1 MLELLNQKFW
11 FSHKYKETQ
20 IDYVTQSSRHCL
32 PDKTAALCIKNNCD
46 RCTIIFATI
55 RLGGATSPVWV
66 IAAQSF
72 FPLVAD
78 LVQKMNFKD
87 FANFMIFLQTN
98 MGLVTLIDVL
108 KKLNLK
114 LEAETEMRLQ
124 LEEKVDRQQQ
134 EPVPSLIRGLVLHIF
149 TGS

>member
-1 MLELLNQKFW
+1 
-11 FSHKYKETQ
+11 
-20 IDYVTQSSRHCL
+20 
-32 PDKTAALCIKNNCD
+32 
-46 RCTIIFATI
+46 
-55 RLGGATSPVWV
+55 
-66 IAAQSF
+66 
-72 FPLVAD
+72 
-78 LVQKMNFKD
+78 
-87 FANFMIFLQTN
+87 MIFLQTN

-134 EPVPSLIRGLVLHIF
+134 EPVPSLIRGLLLHIF

>member
-1 MLELLNQKFW
+1 
-11 FSHKYKETQ
+11 
-20 IDYVTQSSRHCL
+20 
-32 PDKTAALCIKNNCD
+32 
-46 RCTIIFATI
+46 
-55 RLGGATSPVWV
+55 
-66 IAAQSF
+66 
-72 FPLVAD
+72 
-78 LVQKMNFKD
+78 
-87 FANFMIFLQTN
+87 MIFFQTN

-134 EPVPSLIRGLVLHIF
+134 EPVLSLIQGRVLHTCIC